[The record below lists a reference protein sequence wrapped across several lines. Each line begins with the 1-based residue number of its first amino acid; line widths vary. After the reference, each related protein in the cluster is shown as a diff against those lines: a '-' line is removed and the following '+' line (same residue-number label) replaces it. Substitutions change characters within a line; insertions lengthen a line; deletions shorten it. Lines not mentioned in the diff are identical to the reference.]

1 LKPQEQFPAKS
12 LSSKADSFN
21 TDESLL
27 SLLKSNEIYYASLQP
42 HIYPRESTKETQQE
56 LNVADVF
63 DIVDTQDESNPKNYY
78 IKRIYYTP
86 YNIQEGQ
93 KYFLLNCAVCHGNE
107 ADGSGIRGQAMQDA
121 KPRMLT
127 NLDWIQSRD
136 DLRLIRSIKYGI
148 PGTSMTPWGDY
159 TNSLQRMQLVMF
171 IRTLS
176 QEREK
181 RIQLDQTLYQTFDT
195 AQVLVEEARIMGNQ
209 KLKELVLKE
218 QQLSQHQKNLVKAVR
233 ENGEASEKALNMYQE
248 RLNLEQ
254 EIKTIKGKDQLLVDL
269 KLLIK
274 QERDLYFNLGVVL
287 MTKDV
292 NENILNQYH
301 QLIRLQSNLYEWK
314 QQRLFFQ
321 DIKGIKQKSLEI
333 REEIEKQLD
342 EKIIEL
348 EKKSQI
354 LKGKIASAQQKEDV
368 ATNQSD
374 LEAFKMLKVKLVMDT
389 EEALRLIN
397 KQNEIVEKLND
408 QK

>member
-1 LKPQEQFPAKS
+1 
-12 LSSKADSFN
+12 
-21 TDESLL
+21 
-27 SLLKSNEIYYASLQP
+27 
-42 HIYPRESTKETQQE
+42 
-56 LNVADVF
+56 
-63 DIVDTQDESNPKNYY
+63 
-78 IKRIYYTP
+78 
-86 YNIQEGQ
+86 
-93 KYFLLNCAVCHGNE
+93 
-107 ADGSGIRGQAMQDA
+107 
-121 KPRMLT
+121 
-127 NLDWIQSRD
+127 
-136 DLRLIRSIKYGI
+136 
-148 PGTSMTPWGDY
+148 
-159 TNSLQRMQLVMF
+159 MF

-181 RIQLDQTLYQTFDT
+181 RLQLDQTLYQTFDT
-195 AQVLVEEARIMGNQ
+195 AQVLIEEARIMGNQ
-209 KLKELVLKE
+209 KLKELLLKE
-218 QQLSQHQKNLVKAVR
+218 QQLSQQQKNLVKAVR

-254 EIKTIKGKDQLLVDL
+254 EIKTIKGKDELFVDL

-274 QERDLYFNLGVVL
+274 QERDLYFNLGVIL

-333 REEIEKQLD
+333 RKEIEKQLD